1 MANHHFDNLSF
12 EFLTG
17 IMIRKLTDKKRSTR
31 PFILLTLSH
40 IEKGFE
46 GPHKMDFV
54 LESVLG
60 KIFLRLSALAIR
72 QLFKYF
78 LFSLFGL
85 SWGPVGIIVSFLDTF
100 STGLYMNPAQFKE
113 LYGDCFPDPN
123 ENPRE
128 YRRFINKTDR
138 ACQLFAIMTERGLNL
153 LQQNG
158 VLVPDRNKVREVMD
172 YLTEGMGPDQLK
184 RASKA
189 LLNEQIRVASR
200 SLSIPIEGSKPSLQ
214 GTSY

>member
-1 MANHHFDNLSF
+1 M
-12 EFLTG
+12 
-17 IMIRKLTDKKRSTR
+17 K
-31 PFILLTLSH
+31 
-40 IEKGFE
+40 
-46 GPHKMDFV
+46 
-54 LESVLG
+54 G

-72 QLFKYF
+72 QLFKDF

-85 SWGPVGIIVSFLDTF
+85 SWGPVGIIVSFFDTF

-113 LYGDCFPDPN
+113 LYGVSP
-123 ENPRE
+123 
-128 YRRFINKTDR
+128 ILMKIHGSIAVLLIKQTG
-138 ACQLFAIMTERGLNL
+138 QLFAIMTERGLNL

-184 RASKA
+184 RADQA

-200 SLSIPIEGSKPSLQ
+200 SFSIPIEGSKPSSSELQ